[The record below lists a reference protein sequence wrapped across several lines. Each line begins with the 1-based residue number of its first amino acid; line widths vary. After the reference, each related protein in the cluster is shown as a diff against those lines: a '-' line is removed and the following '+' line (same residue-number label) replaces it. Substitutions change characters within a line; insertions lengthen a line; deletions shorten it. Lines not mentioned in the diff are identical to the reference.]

1 MHKLSAEEIIKRIR
15 KGDTFEAQCQ
25 DGSFDIKIVDYLP
38 YVGVAIHA
46 GSRLRDSL
54 KPYMALSDFERW
66 YEEDPHTDEF
76 ISALPIV
83 MNARDSRYAYDLN
96 RAPELAIYEDAW
108 GKQVWKEPLSSEE
121 KAESL
126 RLHQQFYQVI
136 HTLIQ
141 QLESRYGGCLV
152 FDMHSYNYRRWDR
165 MVPLFNL
172 GTINLDHQKY
182 SRYIEYFR
190 KELLKIQL
198 PNIENQTAINDVFQ
212 GNGYLLKY
220 ITTHFTNTLV
230 LATEIKKV
238 YVDERSG
245 ESYPMVIAGLQE
257 ALKKAI
263 LNTASFFTRHKT
275 NLKVVKKHQLL
286 SSELDQNILN
296 LDKRLFA
303 IARNFEILNYIN
315 PANIESERK
324 RFASARYKAN
334 PSFRYRQIS
343 VDPFEFK
350 RKLYQL
356 PVEKIRDIHI
366 QTLYKDVIGAY
377 SDKADILATIGTDK
391 FMYNSLRYFGEPDER
406 DLANARYLLYAPAY
420 PSPGQEDRVQDKD
433 VKAVFERMA
442 RTYGFECKIEITPNI
457 VSKVLVLNNKKLV
470 RIKRGAHFSAQSV
483 EALAQHEIGVHMLTT
498 VNARR
503 QPLQLMRLGLP
514 INTLTQE
521 GLAVLSEYL
530 SGNMGIVR
538 LKELALR
545 VMAVYMMRQGYEF
558 VHIFEFLVDEGKMDT
573 TAAFYLAARVF
584 RGGGFTKDYLY
595 LRGFRDV
602 WHYFK
607 SGKSLTNLLIGKT
620 SLDYMDILKEMID
633 RRIILPPKYKTS
645 VFENPANGHD
655 TLNYIISGIR

>member
-1 MHKLSAEEIIKRIR
+1 MHKLSAEEIVKRIH

-38 YVGVAIHA
+38 YVGAAIHA

-54 KPYMALSDFERW
+54 RLYMALSDFERW
-66 YEEDPHTDEF
+66 YEEDPYTDEF
-76 ISALPIV
+76 IAALPIV
-83 MNARDSRYAYDLN
+83 INARDSRFAYDLN
-96 RAPELAIYEDAW
+96 RAPELAVYEDAW
-108 GKQVWKEPLSSEE
+108 GKQVWKEPLPSEE
-121 KAESL
+121 KEESL

-136 HTLIQ
+136 YALIEH
-141 QLESRYGGCLV
+141 LESRYGGCLV
-152 FDMHSYNYRRWDR
+152 FDVHSYNYRRWDR

-172 GTINLDHQKY
+172 GTINLDNQKY

-212 GNGYLLKY
+212 GNGYLLRY
-220 ITTHFTNTLV
+220 ITEHFANTLV

-238 YVDERSG
+238 YVDERNG

-263 LNTASFFTRHKT
+263 LNTASFFTKLKT

-286 SSELDQNILN
+286 SSELDQNILE

-303 IARNFEILNYIN
+303 IARNFEVLNYIN

-324 RFASARYKAN
+324 RFTSARYKVN
-334 PSFRYRQIS
+334 PRFRYRQIS

-356 PVEKIRDIHI
+356 PVEKIRDINI
-366 QTLYKDVIGAY
+366 QTLYKDVISAY

-406 DLANARYLLYAPAY
+406 DLANARYLLYAPEY
-420 PSPGQEDRVQDKD
+420 PSSAQEDRVQDVD

-442 RTYGFECKIEITPNI
+442 RKYGFECKIEITPNI

-530 SGNMGIVR
+530 SGNMGIKR

-545 VMAVYMMRQGYEF
+545 VIAVYMMRQGYEF
-558 VHIFEFLVDEGKMDT
+558 VHIFEFLVDEGKMDIT
-573 TAAFYLAARVF
+573 EAFYLAARVF

-620 SLDYMDILKEMID
+620 SLDYVDILKEMID

-655 TLNYIISGIR
+655 TLNYVISGIR